1 MVRAMA
7 EWIGINWVD
16 SSLDSRVQRAIV
28 IEYAQVIQ
36 WRGTKRGLRRLL
48 RLLSD
53 GADVEVRDSGGI
65 FPEGEAPHAPPHIRL
80 DMASAGWS
88 SIPDL
93 IRIIR
98 QEIPANATFD
108 LWVANEHVWP
118 TPEDRAA
125 RTGQLPVAAK
135 ATVSAAP
142 AASSSDTN
150 LAK

>member
-1 MVRAMA
+1 MRRDDWLTHQLPVGMAEDDFLFRFVSIFQRVADTVVHPIDTLPHMADASVAPTPMVRAMA

-65 FPEGEAPHAPPHIRL
+65 FPEGEAPH
-80 DMASAGWS
+80 
-88 SIPDL
+88 
-93 IRIIR
+93 
-98 QEIPANATFD
+98 
-108 LWVANEHVWP
+108 
-118 TPEDRAA
+118 
-125 RTGQLPVAAK
+125 
-135 ATVSAAP
+135 
-142 AASSSDTN
+142 
-150 LAK
+150 